1 VKTIAF
7 VVLLYGFCALVTTAE
22 MTSPQDDTGITSDS
36 STWSNSVS
44 GVARSFHFTTGEK
57 WLLVF
62 YVFVSIWIEC
72 FFNALYQFIIA
83 YAMAEYHQSPMD
95 HDGDRDIGGGCCAL
109 WDGVSVALYHHC
121 GSLAFGSAIVA
132 ALWVV
137 ELIVKFL
144 EAQNKEQGNN
154 ACVACILRCLESLV
168 ACCRELV
175 EFLNKNAYVY
185 MAITGNAFCDS
196 AKAAMGVLASIPG
209 AMAVL
214 NGATLVFSLFGV
226 LFVASGTGAF
236 TFFLTGTSTF
246 SDQSS
251 SYYVESPAVVA
262 AVAAVMGGGV
272 ALCFMLVFDM
282 ASDALLFYFG
292 LDLQSGSSGSSN
304 APQAI
309 KELVRSNSS

>member
-1 VKTIAF
+1 M
-7 VVLLYGFCALVTTAE
+7 TTPG
-22 MTSPQDDTGITSDS
+22 SDTGIDSDS
-36 STWSNSVS
+36 SALSASVQ

-57 WLLVF
+57 WLLLF

-95 HDGDRDIGGGCCAL
+95 HDGERDIGGGCCAL
-109 WDGVSVALYHHC
+109 WDGLSVGLYHHC

-154 ACVACILRCLESLV
+154 ACVGCILKCLESMV

-196 AKAAMGVLASIPG
+196 AKQAMGVLASIPG

-214 NGATLVFSLFGV
+214 SGATLVFSLFGV
-226 LFVASGTGAF
+226 IFVAAGSGAF

-246 SDQSS
+246 SDQNS
-251 SYYVESPAVVA
+251 SYYVESPTVVA
-262 AVAAVMGGGV
+262 AVASILGGGV

-292 LDLQSGSSGSSN
+292 LDLQSGSAGSSN
-304 APQAI
+304 APPAI
-309 KELVRSNSS
+309 KELVHSNSS